1 MGQLKISQSR
11 SWATAAQAEAARG
24 HATQWERDHGQLATA
39 EHARIC
45 QGRRPGRF
53 ACPLRWRPVGDLSGF
68 CQGGGACCD
77 RGLPQ
82 KNPARRSVSLIHR
95 SLLYDRPDQERIRK
109 LFCRLPENILTRCRG
124 HNQEVVAEL
133 LMSCSCVALSN
144 RFPSRES
151 ARLGLSQGQI
161 SLNDLIKLLSGNSAD
176 QPDAPKLHV
185 VPEFL
190 LHIR

>member
-1 MGQLKISQSR
+1 MGTR
-11 SWATAAQAEAARG
+11 SWTVGDRG
-24 HATQWERDHGQLATA
+24 TRADMSGAPSRAIRLSVEMAP
-39 EHARIC
+39 
-45 QGRRPGRF
+45 GRRSERVLPRGRRLLRSRPAAEKPG
-53 ACPLRWRPVGDLSGF
+53 
-68 CQGGGACCD
+68 
-77 RGLPQ
+77 
-82 KNPARRSVSLIHR
+82 SLIHR